1 MVINSE
7 SGHTARLYYA
17 DAIRAVSV
25 IAIVFL
31 HVSSPVV
38 QDFAAYRLSWWWIAN
53 VVYSCARPSIALFV
67 MVSGLLLLSP
77 EKEESI
83 GRFFRKR
90 LLRIAV
96 PFLAWG
102 TVYFFWKTH
111 GVISLSSIMELVKE
125 FIVGPVYYHLWFIY
139 TIAGIYLAVPVFR
152 VYVKHASRLNQAY
165 LLGLW
170 FAGTALYP
178 LVRHF
183 TGFSIGIPIVAAGGF
198 LGAFLLG
205 NFLRDYQTGKRTAIY
220 LVPGMLASLAFT
232 AFSTYYLSLRN
243 GAQYDGTFEDFL
255 SPNVIAAAVC
265 LFLLMRDFSFEGFKK
280 RLPVIY
286 NLVKMISSA
295 SFSIYLMHI
304 LVLEILKGHLP
315 WFSLEASTF
324 HPLVGIPL
332 TAGITLALCLIA
344 VVLMRK
350 IPLMKYIF
358 P

>member
-1 MVINSE
+1 MTKSLE
-7 SGHTARLYYA
+7 SGNTDRLFFA
-17 DAIRAVSV
+17 DAIRAVSI

-38 QDFAAYRLSWWWIAN
+38 QDFTAYRLSWWWIAN

-67 MVSGLLLLSP
+67 MVSGLLLLPP
-77 EKEESI
+77 EKEESMI
-83 GRFFRKR
+83 RFFRKR

-102 TVYFFWKTH
+102 TVYFYWKTH

-125 FIVGPVYYHLWFIY
+125 FIIGPVYYHLWFIY

-152 VYVKHASRLNQAY
+152 VYVKHASRSNQAY
-165 LLGLW
+165 LLILW
-170 FAGTALYP
+170 FTGTALYP
-178 LVRHF
+178 LIRHF
-183 TGFSIGIPIVAAGGF
+183 TGFAIGIPVMVAGGF
-198 LGAFLLG
+198 LGTFLLG
-205 NFLRDYQTGKRTAIY
+205 NFLRDYPAGKKAA
-220 LVPGMLASLAFT
+220 VPLSLAMLALLAFT
-232 AFSTYYLSLRN
+232 AFATYYLSLRN
-243 GAQYDGTFEDFL
+243 SAQYDGTFEDFL

-265 LFLLMRDFSFEGFKK
+265 LFLLMRDISFEGFKK
-280 RLPVIY
+280 RLPVVY
-286 NLVKMISSA
+286 NLITMISSA

-315 WFSLEASTF
+315 WFSLEACTF
-324 HPLVGIPL
+324 HPLIGIPL
-332 TAGITLALCLIA
+332 TAVITLAFCLT
-344 VVLMRK
+344 VVLLMRK